1 MSRYNTSAGRDR
13 ILKGETHMNKKIVLT
28 VIIGMLVIIGLL
40 YGISRQGKRAAIIGE
55 GDRAPEFSLPAL
67 DGGTRSLSA
76 YRGKIVLVHFWATWC
91 PPCVDEIPVLE
102 QLYRSLLG
110 QDVELLAVSVDEGGA
125 EVVGPFVRRNKL
137 SFPVLLNSDRS
148 VATRYGTLKFPE
160 TYVLDR
166 EGIVR
171 LKAIGPKDWMY
182 PQNLQA
188 IKDLINAKKQ

>member
-1 MSRYNTSAGRDR
+1 
-13 ILKGETHMNKKIVLT
+13 MNKKIVLT
-28 VIIGMLVIIGLL
+28 TLFVLLVIVALL
-40 YGISRQGKRAAIIGE
+40 YGISRPGKRSAVIKE
-55 GDRAPEFSLPAL
+55 GDRAPEFSLASL
-67 DGGTRSLSA
+67 DGATRSLSA

-102 QLYRSLLG
+102 QLYRSLFG
-110 QDVELLAVSVDEGGA
+110 QEVEILAVSVDEGGA
-125 EVVGPFVRRNKL
+125 EAVGPFTRKNKL
-137 SFPVLLNSDRS
+137 SFPVLLNPDRS

-188 IKDLINAKKQ
+188 IKDLIAAKK